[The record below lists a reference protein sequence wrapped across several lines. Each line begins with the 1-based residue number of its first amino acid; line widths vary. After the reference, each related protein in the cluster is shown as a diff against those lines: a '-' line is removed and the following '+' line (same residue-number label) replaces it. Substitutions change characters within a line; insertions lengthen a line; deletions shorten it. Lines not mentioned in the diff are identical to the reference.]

1 MIKSL
6 EIKRLWISIQS
17 TTGEGIFCSLLSQKG
32 LYGTVSNSLAHNKV
46 IFSQISPHTNFQI
59 LQKHWIPWEKN
70 PYKWIENECRLQQV
84 KKQMCIQTQG
94 KLPHEDKNQAWK
106 WFYAKSCTFKTDA
119 GNQCHQIKFKHRPW
133 HQTSKKKRQQ
143 NSSVEKKH
151 LISAPEVPQII
162 KYVWAIHM
170 QTLVNDDGQLIL
182 QDLPSYSKNFP

>member
-143 NSSVEKKH
+143 NSNVEKTSNFCSWGPSDH
-151 LISAPEVPQII
+151 QIR
-162 KYVWAIHM
+162 
-170 QTLVNDDGQLIL
+170 L
-182 QDLPSYSKNFP
+182 SYSHADASQRRRTAHSSRFTILL